1 MEVKP
6 MKTREESR
14 TILVEA
20 ALGAL
25 AGAALAVF
33 YGRWR
38 RQRRLRGAKALT
50 TGQVISLGTALAPI
64 VRQFLDF
71 LS

>member
-1 MEVKP
+1 MR
-6 MKTREESR
+6 TRKESQS
-14 TILVEA
+14 ILIGA
-20 ALGAL
+20 ALGAV

-38 RQRRLRGAKALT
+38 QQRKVHGAKALT
-50 TGQVISLGTALAPI
+50 TGQVVRLGTALVSL
-64 VRQFLDF
+64 VRQFLDL

>member
-1 MEVKP
+1 MR
-6 MKTREESR
+6 TREESH
-14 TILVEA
+14 TILVGA

-38 RQRRLRGAKALT
+38 RQRRLQGAKPLT
-50 TGQVISLGTALAPI
+50 TGQVVRLGTALVSI
-64 VRQFLDF
+64 MRQFLDL

>member
-1 MEVKP
+1 MRS
-6 MKTREESR
+6 REESH
-14 TILVEA
+14 TIFIGA

-38 RQRRLRGAKALT
+38 RQRRVQGAKALT
-50 TGQVISLGTALAPI
+50 TGQVIGLGTALVSI
-64 VRQFLDF
+64 VRQFLDL